1 LNNIFPQHDEE
12 CTSQIGGSSS
22 STNIRSYFGQLIE
35 HQFQHSAEIIKQM
48 NAVFFNDDQQR
59 NKRQILGGLSLG
71 FGIVSFVMSILNK
84 IEISKLHEKFD
95 ILESGVEQIIHVL
108 DEQDH
113 AITTLTNNVNA
124 IKEVVKLLLTTTH
137 PHFKID

>member
-1 LNNIFPQHDEE
+1 
-12 CTSQIGGSSS
+12 
-22 STNIRSYFGQLIE
+22 
-35 HQFQHSAEIIKQM
+35 M